1 MKYIKQKHAGN
12 FSYIAFCQSC
22 GNFFHVRDRTD
33 AKSRKFCNRNCVSKA
48 QKTSITKICAN
59 CGNEYSVW
67 PSHDRAGSKY
77 CSVGCASKAMKTGE
91 YRICPI
97 CNNEFYVIKAKIKKG
112 EGKYCSKECAN
123 KSLEKRI
130 KIRCA
135 YCDKENEVHPSRLK
149 NKKDYFCN
157 MDCYYKSLP
166 KKLVKNCVYCGE
178 EFLTQPSVDRIFCND
193 ICQQKAN
200 KDKKIERICKH
211 CGKTFL
217 AYKHAVNKGFGIYC
231 DNECMYKGQS
241 GEGASSW
248 RGGVSFEPYCYKFN
262 EKLKERVRNFWNREC
277 AICAKTEKENG
288 RKMSVHHVNYNKM
301 SCCDGTPPLF
311 IPVCQSCH
319 AKTNLNR
326 NWWEHILTEYIMV
339 WYDGESYLPE

>member
-1 MKYIKQKHAGN
+1 MKYIKQKHAWK
-12 FSYIAFCQSC
+12 FFIYCFCQSC

-48 QKTSITKICAN
+48 QKTLLLKYVRIVVMNILF
-59 CGNEYSVW
+59 GHHMIEQ
-67 PSHDRAGSKY
+67 DKY

-200 KDKKIERICKH
+200 KR
-211 CGKTFL
+211 
-217 AYKHAVNKGFGIYC
+217 
-231 DNECMYKGQS
+231 
-241 GEGASSW
+241 
-248 RGGVSFEPYCYKFN
+248 
-262 EKLKERVRNFWNREC
+262 
-277 AICAKTEKENG
+277 
-288 RKMSVHHVNYNKM
+288 
-301 SCCDGTPPLF
+301 
-311 IPVCQSCH
+311 
-319 AKTNLNR
+319 
-326 NWWEHILTEYIMV
+326 
-339 WYDGESYLPE
+339 